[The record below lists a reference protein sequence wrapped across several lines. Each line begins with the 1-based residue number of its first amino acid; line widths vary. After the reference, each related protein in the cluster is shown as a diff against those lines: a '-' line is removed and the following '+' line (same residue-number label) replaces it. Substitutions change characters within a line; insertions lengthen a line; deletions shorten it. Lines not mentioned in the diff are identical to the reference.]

1 MADDP
6 QHDWLNANVS
16 LYRRMPAD
24 LQEALRVMIPE
35 FIGEVRWRGEEGFM
49 ICLLYTSPSPRDRG

>member
-6 QHDWLNANVS
+6 HHDWLNANVS

-24 LQEALRVMIPE
+24 LQEELRVMIPE
-35 FIGEVRWRGEEGFM
+35 FIGIGTSKGIYRLIATRQHEVTDSA
-49 ICLLYTSPSPRDRG
+49 IQ